1 MKEYICF
8 VPVDK
13 SEDETMA
20 LSYLFAANGLTINSL
35 DEDDISAGFIG
46 YTNELFLPPEILH
59 LTQQKL
65 QAVLMDEARTVF
77 VIASLDEE
85 KFYIAY
91 IDKDS
96 PNGYACEV
104 TEADDFIQYFNE
116 CMRICKER
124 KCLQKESASKDLEI
138 LERIWKNTVN

>member
-13 SEDETMA
+13 SEDETLA

-35 DEDDISAGFIG
+35 DGDDLSAGFIG
-46 YTNELFLPPEILH
+46 YTNELFLPPEIIH

-91 IDKDS
+91 VDADA
-96 PNGYACEV
+96 PNGYSCEIS
-104 TEADDFIQYFNE
+104 EADDFIQYFNE
-116 CMRICKER
+116 CMRICKNK
-124 KCLQKESASKDLEI
+124 KCFQKESVRKDTEI
-138 LERIWKNTVN
+138 LEKIWSNTIN